1 MAKQLVF
8 SSVPHGLQP
17 GRSGY
22 CLIAGHLELPQS
34 LIRKLE
40 QETSVFP
47 VGEAIVAPRH
57 EVKQFGGTEWHL
69 FINQTINIKDY
80 SGRLSG
86 VTHII
91 AESADSLPKEINP
104 MEILNKLDNWITEV
118 PKTPKVFNESHE
130 ILLPGI
136 PKKEAPAIAKNSSG
150 NRIESDPETW
160 VYSKNRRTRP
170 SPRPRSGFY
179 YDRRRRKK
187 SLMVWVIGGGVI
199 LITVL
204 IVILY

>member
-22 CLIAGHLELPQS
+22 CLIAGHIELPQS

-47 VGEAIVAPRH
+47 VGEEVVAPRH

-91 AESADSLPKEINP
+91 AESADRLPQGITS

-118 PKTPKVFNESHE
+118 PKIPSVFDESHE

-136 PKKEAPAIAKNSSG
+136 ARKQAPAQDSSE

-160 VYSKNRRTRP
+160 VYSKNRRKRP

-179 YDRRRRKK
+179 YDGRRKK
-187 SLMVWVIGGGVI
+187 QSLMMWVIGGGII
-199 LITVL
+199 LVTIL
-204 IVILY
+204 IVILA